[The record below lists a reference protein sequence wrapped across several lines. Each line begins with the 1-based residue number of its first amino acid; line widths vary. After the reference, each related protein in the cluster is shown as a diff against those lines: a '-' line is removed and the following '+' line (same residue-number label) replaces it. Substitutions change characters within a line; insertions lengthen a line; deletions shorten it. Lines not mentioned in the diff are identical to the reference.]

1 MLPSLKNGKSP
12 KQRMLDIDYVPI
24 EVHGHQGGSAF
35 LGYVSTRIYS
45 PLVGSF
51 AETGDMVGD
60 LLCEGNPGS
69 AKNADT
75 RIPHLVLLLNE
86 STGVR
91 GRMRD

>member
-1 MLPSLKNGKSP
+1 MLPSLKNGKAP

-51 AETGDMVGD
+51 AETGDMVVD
-60 LLCEGNPGS
+60 LLREGSPGS

-75 RIPHLVLLLNE
+75 
-86 STGVR
+86 
-91 GRMRD
+91 